1 MRSRDE
7 IIDEDD
13 FFKDTR
19 MSFGD
24 HLEVLRLHLWR
35 AIVGLVF
42 CMVIGFVLDSI
53 GEATGFNAIGIGRPL
68 MRIIEAPVKSALKD
82 FYDKRRDTFTKTANI
97 PGTEE
102 AKASEPKPMTIHH
115 SREGLAKLRGVP
127 LEQVSEDGLDVQVM
141 MNPIQVHQ
149 MIHDVE
155 SLVY

>member
-13 FFKDTR
+13 YFKDTR

-53 GEATGFNAIGIGRPL
+53 GEATGFNALGIGRPL
-68 MRIIEAPVKSALKD
+68 MRIIEAPVKKALED
-82 FYDKRRDTFTKTANI
+82 FYDKRREKFQQEATQT
-97 PGTEE
+97 GTPE
-102 AKASEPKPMTIHH
+102 ATASEPKPTTIRHT
-115 SREGLAKLRGVP
+115 REGLA
-127 LEQVSEDGLDVQVM
+127 
-141 MNPIQVHQ
+141 
-149 MIHDVE
+149 
-155 SLVY
+155 